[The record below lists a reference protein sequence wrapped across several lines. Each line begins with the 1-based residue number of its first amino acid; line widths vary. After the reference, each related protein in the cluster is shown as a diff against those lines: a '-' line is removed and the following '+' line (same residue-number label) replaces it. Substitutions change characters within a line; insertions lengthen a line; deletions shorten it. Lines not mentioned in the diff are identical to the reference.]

1 MSHMKASLQA
11 PILSI
16 PKAFVP
22 NNILQNGLTM
32 KVVVVYESTRG
43 RTKAMAEAIC
53 EGVRN
58 AGVDCNLISAPEFTE
73 IGDACALAIGS
84 STRMK
89 RTLPKTRQ
97 ILDELKG
104 IENIPAAGFGSYG
117 WSGEAP
123 EFISQE
129 LEKKGAKLIQGQPL
143 RVKDFPKEND
153 LAECRA
159 LGQRLAEE
167 CK

>member
-1 MSHMKASLQA
+1 MRV
-11 PILSI
+11 I
-16 PKAFVP
+16 
-22 NNILQNGLTM
+22 
-32 KVVVVYESTRG
+32 VVYESTRG

-58 AGVDCNLISAPEFTE
+58 AGADCDLISALDFTE
-73 IGDACALAIGS
+73 VGDACALAIGS

-104 IENIPAAGFGSYG
+104 IGNLPAAGFGSYG

-123 EFISQE
+123 DFISKQLKE
-129 LEKKGAKLIQGQPL
+129 LGAKMVQGQPL
-143 RVKDFPKEND
+143 RVKDFPREDDLEKCRMLGRS
-153 LAECRA
+153 LAEACH
-159 LGQRLAEE
+159 
-167 CK
+167 